1 MYFGSVKFFKHLI
14 YTIFTLFITAIVL
27 TLLWLGF
34 GYFNLLPDYL
44 KFGVEIFPE
53 REEKTAEEFALPP
66 DITLSEV
73 IKALH
78 ENGFDTKTL
87 LEAIMIDDPGGTA
100 EFAAEVGSG
109 DVGDSIGGNGDVG
122 DTTGNGGTSGTD
134 GTGDNGDGTGGNAP
148 TADKLIDPDESAPAY
163 QKLYPDLYADP
174 PTEFIIDTGAAYL
187 TFDDGPSEHT
197 ESILYILEDYDI
209 KATFFFSGGDSEE
222 DRRIMKKA
230 ADEGHTIGIH
240 SLSHNYTEVYASVE
254 SYLEDFYNTYQ
265 SVYDATGVKPQIFR
279 FAGGSINNYNR
290 FVYKEIIAEMTRR
303 GFVYYDWNVAGSDA
317 VEGATWTSIFNNV
330 RDGAKNHVD
339 DRAII
344 LLHDTK
350 TNTVNVVEDV
360 IDELTKM
367 GYHFE
372 PLTHDIMPITFAYVS

>member
-27 TLLWLGF
+27 TLLWFGL
-34 GYFNLLPDYL
+34 GYFNLLPDFL
-44 KFGVEIFPE
+44 KFGIFPE
-53 REEKTAEEFALPP
+53 RPDKPEKESAEEFALPS

-78 ENGFDTKTL
+78 ESGFDTKTL
-87 LEAIMIDDPGGTA
+87 LDAVMIDDPDGTA
-100 EFAAEVGSG
+100 EFAEELDSNGG
-109 DVGDSIGGNGDVG
+109 NGGNGEDGGNGGDSTGNTGGNGDS
-122 DTTGNGGTSGTD
+122 TGGGGTPPALD
-134 GTGDNGDGTGGNAP
+134 E
-148 TADKLIDPDESAPAY
+148 LIDPSESAPAY
-163 QKLYPDLYADP
+163 QNLYPDLYATP
-174 PTEFIIDTGAAYL
+174 PTEFIIDDGAAYL

-197 ESILYILEDYDI
+197 ESILYILEDYGL
-209 KATFFFSGGDSEE
+209 KATFFFSGGESEE
-222 DRRIMKKA
+222 DARIMKKA

-254 SYLEDFYNTYQ
+254 SFLEDFYNTYQ
-265 SVYDATGVKPQIFR
+265 NVYEATGVKPQIFR

-303 GFVYYDWNVAGSDA
+303 GFVYYDWNVSGSDA
-317 VEGATWTSIFNNV
+317 VDGATWTTIYNNV
-330 RDGAKNHVD
+330 RDGAKNHVN

-350 TNTVNVVEDV
+350 TTTVNVVEDV
-360 IDELTKM
+360 IDELLRM

>member
-27 TLLWLGF
+27 TLLWLGL
-34 GYFNLLPDYL
+34 GYFNLLPDFL
-44 KFGVEIFPE
+44 KFIDIFPE
-53 REEKTAEEFALPP
+53 REPTVEKAEEFTLPS

-73 IKALH
+73 IKSLN
-78 ENGFDTKTL
+78 ERGFDTKTL
-87 LEAIMIDDPGGTA
+87 LEAIMIDDPDGTA
-100 EFAAEVGSG
+100 QFAEEFAG
-109 DVGDSIGGNGDVG
+109 DTGGNNTG
-122 DTTGNGGTSGTD
+122 DTTG
-134 GTGDNGDGTGGNAP
+134 GTGEVNEPAVTEPP
-148 TADKLIDPDESAPAY
+148 TIDELIDPDESAPAY
-163 QKLYPDLYADP
+163 QKLYPELYADP
-174 PTEFIIDTGAAYL
+174 PTEFIIDNGAAYL
-187 TFDDGPSEHT
+187 TFDDGPSSHT
-197 ESILYILEDYDI
+197 ESILYILEDYDV

-222 DRRIMKKA
+222 DKRIMKKA
-230 ADEGHTIGIH
+230 ADEGHTVGIH

-254 SYLEDFYNTYQ
+254 SYLEDFNNTYQ
-265 SVYDATGVKPQIFR
+265 SVYEATGVKPQIFR

-317 VEGATWTSIFNNV
+317 VEGATWTSVFTNV
-330 RDGAKNHVD
+330 RDGAKNHVS

-350 TNTVNVVEDV
+350 TTTVNVVEDV
-360 IDELTKM
+360 IDELLGM